1 MVSPSF
7 LSKSKY
13 TADFL
18 NIRFLEFY
26 VKIKLK
32 FLFYFF
38 DQIIET
44 NSLFNFSTVSCNSFF
59 LALTTTW
66 EMSLLIAHHDTL
78 DDMTAYLLILS
89 VASLKFLRRK
99 LISNVDWTLSRVAS
113 SSGMTTLLML
123 LIEQS
128 TNTEVDAS
136 ILLTWVTSSEAKVI
150 MLPRVNFCLLSEE
163 SIPMETQ
170 ESVNTN

>member
-1 MVSPSF
+1 
-7 LSKSKY
+7 
-13 TADFL
+13 
-18 NIRFLEFY
+18 
-26 VKIKLK
+26 
-32 FLFYFF
+32 
-38 DQIIET
+38 
-44 NSLFNFSTVSCNSFF
+44 
-59 LALTTTW
+59 
-66 EMSLLIAHHDTL
+66 MSLLIAHHDTL

-128 TNTEVDAS
+128 TNTLVDAS